1 MPNKPIVFPIEVAP
15 LGAEF
20 DPFFP
25 IFHIVAMQLLEAFKD
40 NLFGF
45 SLDPVAIVPE
55 PCLELYRKDCKLA
68 PLAMTQSG
76 DLMRRGMQR
85 YNVASK
91 RDGMLSNRDNAPSKR
106 DSVPSKR
113 DGMLSNR
120 DNMPSKR
127 DSVPSK
133 GDSAPSKGDG
143 VPSKGDGRPQRSRQ
157 RTLGCALQDTKDIP
171 S

>member
-1 MPNKPIVFPIEVAP
+1 
-15 LGAEF
+15 
-20 DPFFP
+20 
-25 IFHIVAMQLLEAFKD
+25 MQLLEAFED

-106 DSVPSKR
+106 DS
-113 DGMLSNR
+113 M
-120 DNMPSKR
+120 
-127 DSVPSK
+127 
-133 GDSAPSKGDG
+133 PSKGDG
-143 VPSKGDGRPQRSRQ
+143 APSKGDGRPQRSRQ